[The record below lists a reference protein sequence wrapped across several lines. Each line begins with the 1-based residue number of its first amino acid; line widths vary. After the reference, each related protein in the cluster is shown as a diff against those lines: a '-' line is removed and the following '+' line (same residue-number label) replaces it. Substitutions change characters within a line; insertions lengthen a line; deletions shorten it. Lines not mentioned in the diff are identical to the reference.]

1 MANPLNL
8 TRAELDALRELQAG
22 TSSLGA
28 DDLIWDE
35 LEQLGLVE
43 SREKA
48 HTRVLTPMG
57 RIYPTG

>member
-8 TRAELDALRELQAG
+8 TRAELNALRGLQAG

-28 DDLIWDE
+28 DDPIWDE

-48 HTRVLTPMG
+48 HMRVLTETG
-57 RIYPTG
+57 RSYPTD

>member
-1 MANPLNL
+1 MANPLDL
-8 TRAELDALRELQAG
+8 SCAELGALRELQAG

-28 DDLIWDE
+28 DDPIWDG

-48 HTRVLTPMG
+48 HERKLTPAG
-57 RIYPTG
+57 RTYPAG